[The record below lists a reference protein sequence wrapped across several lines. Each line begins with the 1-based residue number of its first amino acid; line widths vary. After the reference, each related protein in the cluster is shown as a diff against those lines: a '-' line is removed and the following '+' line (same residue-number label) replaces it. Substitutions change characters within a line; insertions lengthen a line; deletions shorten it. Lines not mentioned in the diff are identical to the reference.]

1 MNSCNRSLE
10 LIKNYL
16 NFHIFA
22 YIGAII
28 TFQSESQFFSLIKV
42 CDQCLD
48 RVYTDTC
55 ERGSDFVDKL
65 L

>member
-28 TFQSESQFFSLIKV
+28 AFQSESQFFSLV

-48 RVYTDTC
+48 YIEFIQIHVK
-55 ERGSDFVDKL
+55 EVVIL
-65 L
+65 

>member
-22 YIGAII
+22 YIGAISI
-28 TFQSESQFFSLIKV
+28 SKWKSIFLASLWPMFG
-42 CDQCLD
+42 LY